1 MSCERDQEQKEISV
15 VALANTIIHPWTV
28 VVKGLKKEEDCI
40 SSHQKQIKFHWSKQ
54 TLFRRGEDLRLVGR
68 N

>member
-28 VVKGLKKEEDCI
+28 VVKGLKNIKKKDCI

-54 TLFRRGEDLRLVGR
+54 TLSRRGEDLRLV
-68 N
+68 